1 MICKMSKYKMR
12 KIICGIWAL
21 CACIVLL
28 ASSFVAAFASPPT
41 DVLSFSFENSVSES
55 RNEEKSD
62 SAPEKIGD
70 ENMALVW
77 KNISMPQDF
86 GVYLEKR
93 ALTCESF
100 FDGEE
105 AYVGIVDIILTFV
118 PEADVSESETC
129 VAASCDG
136 FDFSANACD
145 GWLSVNERYIPC
157 EYKTGKSGAL
167 MMPVSVVS
175 KVFSTEVSVS
185 GDFESV
191 TFSKSGGVSGS
202 VGDCYDEDELYWLS
216 RIISAESRGES
227 IYGKIA
233 VGNVV
238 LNRVSEE
245 GFPNTVYGVIFDS
258 SCGVQ
263 FTPVSDGSV
272 FNEPDSE
279 SVMAAKLCLEG
290 YSVSTRILYFFN
302 PDTASDNW
310 ISENRTFAM
319 TIGNHSFYS

>member
-1 MICKMSKYKMR
+1 MR
-12 KIICGIWAL
+12 KIICGAWAS
-21 CACIVLL
+21 CACVVLL
-28 ASSFVAAFASPPT
+28 ASSFVAVFASPST
-41 DVLSFSFENSVSES
+41 DVLNCFFGYSASKSQKD
-55 RNEEKSD
+55 EKSD

-70 ENMALVW
+70 EKMALVW

-86 GVYLEKR
+86 EVYLGKR
-93 ALTCESF
+93 ALTCESLL
-100 FDGEE
+100 DGEK
-105 AYVGIVDIILTFV
+105 AYVGIADIIRIFV
-118 PEADVSESETC
+118 PEAEVSKSETC
-129 VAASCDG
+129 VTASCDG

-167 MMPVSVVS
+167 MMPLSVVS
-175 KVFSTEVSVS
+175 EIFSTEVSVS

-191 TFSKSGGVSGS
+191 SFSKSDGISG
-202 VGDCYDEDELYWLS
+202 DAEDYYDEDELYWLS

-238 LNRVSEE
+238 LNRVSKE

-279 SVMAAKLCLEG
+279 SVTAAKLCLEG